1 MGKPSKQELQQTMEE
16 NAQIV
21 RDYLHLGVK
30 EFDAMVKKMTDR
42 KGGVKDEAMWQKLH
56 QQFHDHERQL
66 AEEGRGSEGIGKAFS
81 NVVVLRQLIL
91 RK

>member
-42 KGGVKDEAMWQKLH
+42 KGGGQ
-56 QQFHDHERQL
+56 R
-66 AEEGRGSEGIGKAFS
+66 
-81 NVVVLRQLIL
+81 
-91 RK
+91 